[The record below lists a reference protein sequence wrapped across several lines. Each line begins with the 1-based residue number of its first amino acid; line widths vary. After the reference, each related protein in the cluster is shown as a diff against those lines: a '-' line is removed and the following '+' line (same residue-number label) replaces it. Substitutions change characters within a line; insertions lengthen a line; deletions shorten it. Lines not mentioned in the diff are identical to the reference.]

1 MRLSSTVWLR
11 QEEGVVADPGLIVR
25 SGLLGLAGPR
35 SFGPSL
41 ADVLWATWLVD

>member
-11 QEEGVVADPGLIVR
+11 QEEGVVADPGLIGR
-25 SGLLGLAGPR
+25 PGLLGLARPR

-41 ADVLWATWLVD
+41 ADALRAV